1 MKPLLPKTFVL
12 NNKYL
17 QPILS
22 PSTDIIDY
30 NFSSDQVHKL
40 NLLQILRPDIYF
52 NKKLSDD
59 EFYNISKGYYQKLI
73 DEKIIYKSENDYYLY
88 RIDSESHSQTGL
100 ISLLNIQD
108 YINNNIKPHEKIL
121 VSKGKE
127 RAEQLSKVKFQL
139 CPIYLFY
146 DDENI
151 DLNLDIHHDKK
162 PIIKFQSGKY
172 VHSIYKT
179 QTDFS
184 GINFKEL
191 FVADGHHR
199 IEGFAQ
205 LDVQKD
211 TKFLAIVFPKSKC
224 SNLAYDRSVK
234 FPDEYNKD
242 NFLTDLSKFFKIDEL
257 KYHENID
264 RFFVLYFQG
273 KFIKIDLK
281 DDYASNGADCIDFG
295 EFILK
300 EILNIQDETNDQR
313 VEFVPPSLGTDY
325 LINQVDTGITD
336 VSTLMRPVSMDLV
349 IDYSKNNKFMPPKAT
364 WFEPKPLDGLFFYNI
379 LDG

>member
-1 MKPLLPKTFVL
+1 MKPLIPNTYVL

-17 QPILS
+17 QSILS

-30 NFSSDQVHKL
+30 NFTADQIHKL

-59 EFYNISKGYYQKLI
+59 EFYDISKNYYQKLI
-73 DEKIIYKSENDYYLY
+73 QDEIIYKSEKDYFLY
-88 RIDSESHSQTGL
+88 RIDSDSHYQTGL

-108 YINNNIKPHEKIL
+108 YLNYNIKPHEKIL

-127 RAEQLSKVKFQL
+127 RADQLSKVKFQL

-146 DDENI
+146 DDNSI

-179 QTDFS
+179 KTDFS

-205 LDVQKD
+205 LDVKKD

-224 SNLAYDRSVK
+224 LNLAYNRSVK
-234 FPDEYNKD
+234 FPLSYNKE
-242 NFLTDLSKFFKIDEL
+242 NFLNDLEKFFLVDEL
-257 KYHENID
+257 KYHENIE
-264 RFFVLYFQG
+264 RFFVIYFKG
-273 KFIKIDLK
+273 KFLKIDLK
-281 DDYASNGADCIDFG
+281 DDFTSYGADCIDFA

-300 EILNIQDETNDQR
+300 EILNIEDETNDER
-313 VEFVPPSLGTDY
+313 VTFVPPTLGTEY
-325 LINQVDTGITD
+325 LINQVDTGIND
-336 VSTLMRPVSMDLV
+336 ISTLMRPVSMDLV
-349 IDYSKNNKFMPPKAT
+349 IEYSKNKKFMPPKAT

-379 LDG
+379 LDN

>member
-1 MKPLLPKTFVL
+1 MKPLIPKTFVL

-59 EFYNISKGYYQKLI
+59 EFYKISKGYYQKLI
-73 DEKIIYKSENDYYLY
+73 NENIIYKSENDYYLY
-88 RIDSESHSQTGL
+88 RIDSENHSQTGL

-108 YINNNIKPHEKIL
+108 YVNNNIKPHEKIL

-179 QTDFS
+179 NTDFS

-205 LDVQKD
+205 LDVKKD
-211 TKFLAIVFPKSKC
+211 TKFMAIVFPKSKC
-224 SNLAYDRSVK
+224 LNLAYDRSVK

-242 NFLTDLSKFFKIDEL
+242 NFLNDLSKFFKIDEL
-257 KYHENID
+257 KFHENID
-264 RFFVLYFQG
+264 RFFVLYFKD
-273 KFIKIDLK
+273 KFFKIDLK
-281 DDYASNGADCIDFG
+281 DDYATNGADCIDFG

-313 VEFVPPSLGTDY
+313 VEFVPPTLGTDY
-325 LINQVDTGITD
+325 LINQVDTDIAD
-336 VSTLMRPVSMDLV
+336 LSTLMRPVSMDLV
-349 IDYSKNNKFMPPKAT
+349 IDLS
-364 WFEPKPLDGLFFYNI
+364 LI
-379 LDG
+379 HI

>member
-1 MKPLLPKTFVL
+1 MKPLLPNTYVL

-17 QPILS
+17 QSILS

-30 NFSSDQVHKL
+30 NFSSDQIHKL

-52 NKKLSDD
+52 NKKLSDK
-59 EFYNISKGYYQKLI
+59 EFYEISKKYYQKLI
-73 DEKIIYKSENDYYLY
+73 DDKIIYKSHDDFFLY
-88 RIDSESHSQTGL
+88 RIDSDNHSQTGL

-108 YINNNIKPHEKIL
+108 YLNHNIKPHEKIL

-146 DDENI
+146 DDENFNL
-151 DLNLDIHHDKK
+151 DLDIHHEKK
-162 PIIKFQSGKY
+162 PIIKFKSGNY
-172 VHSIYKT
+172 THSIYKT
-179 QTDFS
+179 NSDFS

-191 FVADGHHR
+191 YVADGHHR

-205 LDVQKD
+205 LDVKND
-211 TKFLAIVFPKSKC
+211 TKFMSIIFPKSKC
-224 SNLAYDRSVK
+224 SNLAYNRSVK
-234 FPDEYNKD
+234 FPENYNKD
-242 NFLTDLSKFFKIDEL
+242 SFIKDLSNYFHIEDLKF
-257 KYHENID
+257 HEKID
-264 RFFVLYFQG
+264 RFFVIYFQN
-273 KFIKIDLK
+273 KFLKIDLK
-281 DDYASNGADCIDFG
+281 DNYSSHGADCIDFG

-300 EILNIQDETNDQR
+300 EILQIHDETNDDR
-313 VEFVPPSLGTDY
+313 VEFVPPTLGTDY

-336 VSTLMRPVSMDLV
+336 LSTIMRPVSMDLV
-349 IDYSKNNKFMPPKAT
+349 IDYSKNKKFMPPKAT

-379 LDG
+379 IE

>member
-1 MKPLLPKTFVL
+1 MRPLLPNTYVL

-17 QPILS
+17 QSILS

-30 NFSSDQVHKL
+30 NFNNSQIHKL

-52 NKKLSDD
+52 NKELSDK
-59 EFYNISKGYYQKLI
+59 EFYEISKNYYQKLI
-73 DEKIIYKSENDYYLY
+73 NDKIIYKSENDYFLY
-88 RIDSESHSQTGL
+88 RIDSDNHSQTGL

-146 DDENI
+146 DDKTI
-151 DLNLDIHHDKK
+151 DLNLEIHHEKK
-162 PIIKFQSGKY
+162 PLIKFKSGEY
-172 VHSIYKT
+172 THSIYKT
-179 QTDFS
+179 NSDFS

-205 LDVQKD
+205 LDIKKE
-211 TKFLAIVFPKSKC
+211 TKFMSIIFPKSKC
-224 SNLAYDRSVK
+224 SNFAYNRSVK
-234 FPDEYNKD
+234 FPKEYDKAS
-242 NFLTDLSKFFKIDEL
+242 FLNDIDKYFYVEEL

-264 RFFVLYFQG
+264 RFFVIYFNG
-273 KFIKIDLK
+273 SLLKIDLK
-281 DDYASNGADCIDFG
+281 EDFTSNGADCIDFG

-300 EILNIQDETNDQR
+300 EILNIRDETNDDR
-313 VEFVPPSLGTDY
+313 VEYVPPTLGTDY

-336 VSTLMRPVSMDLV
+336 VSTIMRPVSMDLV
-349 IDYSKNNKFMPPKAT
+349 IEYSKNNKYMPPKAT

-379 LDG
+379 ID